1 MKVFV
6 YRKVPFKPM
15 SNATINGHHLR
26 IVEWNHSIIP
36 ENSVSA
42 DTFDLACNAIT
53 DILPEAVPI
62 PVPLRSLTKRE
73 LVDRLIER
81 DLATAFSAILDSLPL
96 EEKLRYDASP
106 TISPDYAY
114 IAENMSEI
122 CTALDISEEQFK
134 DIFR

>member
-1 MKVFV
+1 MKHFF
-6 YRKVPFKPM
+6 YHSASKFSANITIENKPFLIREIPP
-15 SNATINGHHLR
+15 NLLDR
-26 IVEWNHSIIP
+26 IKHNI
-36 ENSVSA
+36 VSA
-42 DTFDLACNAIT
+42 DNIDSAISQLGAT
-53 DILPEAVPI
+53 LIQKDKK
-62 PVPLRSLTKRE
+62 LRSLTKRE

-81 DLATAFSAILDSLPL
+81 DLATAFSAILESLPL

-122 CTALDISEEQFK
+122 CSALDISEEQFK

>member
-1 MKVFV
+1 MKQFF
-6 YRKVPFKPM
+6 YQASHPFSANITIENKPFLIREIPLELKDRIKYNIV
-15 SNATINGHHLR
+15 SAKNLDSAISKLNATLIQK
-26 IVEWNHSIIP
+26 
-36 ENSVSA
+36 
-42 DTFDLACNAIT
+42 DQK
-53 DILPEAVPI
+53 
-62 PVPLRSLTKRE
+62 LRSLTKRE